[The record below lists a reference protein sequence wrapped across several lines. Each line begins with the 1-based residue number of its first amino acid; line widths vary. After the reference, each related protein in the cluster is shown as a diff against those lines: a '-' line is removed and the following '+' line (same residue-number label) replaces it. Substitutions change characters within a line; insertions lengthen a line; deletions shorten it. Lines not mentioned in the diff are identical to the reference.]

1 MLSYFMATDWF
12 KKKKKKETKTIEVC
26 IFENL
31 SLTKIN
37 KQNLNSNTRS
47 AHFQHKIISMIR

>member
-12 KKKKKKETKTIEVC
+12 KKKKETKTIEVC